1 MLDAALPPTGLREGR
16 TLSAEDQVREGYVP
30 SNEQRATFGE
40 AVRRLREARGWSQHD
55 LAERLGLVDS
65 AVANWEQGGGA
76 RSSNVAALENL
87 FGLEPGHLGW
97 ILGQSRPPAIH
108 SPEDAIKADD
118 RIPEPH
124 KRTLLA
130 HLAEVRKLTAEAA
143 G

>member
-1 MLDAALPPTGLREGR
+1 M
-16 TLSAEDQVREGYVP
+16 P

-76 RSSNVAALENL
+76 RKATVVALEKL
-87 FGLEPGHLGW
+87 FGLEDGHLGW
-97 ILGQSRPPAIH
+97 ILGQARLPAMPE
-108 SPEDAIKADD
+108 PEDAIRADD
-118 RIPEPH
+118 RIPEDH
-124 KRTLLA
+124 KETLLA
-130 HLAEVRKLTAEAA
+130 HLAAVRRQAVRRDP